1 MASKS
6 VVISEKPIKHIGLS
20 DWQARLNEA
29 RSVATAR
36 RNDAF
41 EVRHVARNTRNET
54 DIQANWDCYH
64 NTNRLQDRAVEVNQW
79 RVTLEECLGR
89 VCREID
95 ILKSE
100 KAQTERELEA
110 LAIPLAV
117 VSECLSTRDSKRE
130 IEMTYDDAE
139 KELKLELA
147 VVEKNQ
153 LMLRDQAQTAWEKLN
168 ALEDVKYQLE
178 LEICN
183 KKEAEQIDMEQMNLN
198 KFSANTTF
206 KPNPQRIPRESFTHD
221 GWLSNTKN
229 VKNLAENEL
238 KDTYALR
245 ESLFVC
251 REKTRNELHARQDQT
266 DHTLRR
272 RIFETQRARNELKW
286 QLKRTEEEMN
296 QCLHEIEALEKAI
309 EDKKEVLKLA
319 ESRQENR
326 YARSGFELC
335 RDDPFHGLCD
345 EITQLRRTLRTL
357 TDKLTIIKG
366 NYSVLEDQHCRLARD
381 LENKEHSLMTEIHTL
396 DRRERLKSWQGRE
409 CKSQMGRNIQL
420 TRMEQEIPPSSYI

>member
-6 VVISEKPIKHIGLS
+6 VVISEKPVKHIGLS
-20 DWQARLNEA
+20 DWQARLNESRA
-29 RSVATAR
+29 VATAR

-41 EVRHVARNTRNET
+41 EVRYAARNLRNET
-54 DIQANWDCYH
+54 DIQAKWDCYH
-64 NTNRLQDRAVEVNQW
+64 NTKRLEDRVVEVNQW
-79 RVTLEECLGR
+79 RESLEECLSR
-89 VCREID
+89 VIREIE
-95 ILKSE
+95 ILKAE

-110 LAIPLAV
+110 LATPLIV
-117 VSECLSTRDSKRE
+117 VSECLSTRDSRRE
-130 IEMTYDDAE
+130 IEMTYDEAE

-147 VVEKNQ
+147 LVEKNQ
-153 LMLRDQAQTAWEKLN
+153 IMLRDQCQAAWEKLN
-168 ALEDVKYQLE
+168 ALEDVRFQLN

-183 KKEAEQIDMEQMNLN
+183 KKEAEVIDTEQMNLN
-198 KFSANTTF
+198 KFSSNTTF
-206 KPNPQRIPRESFTHD
+206 KSNPQRIPKESCTHE

-251 REKTRNELHARQDQT
+251 REKTRNELHAHQDQV
-266 DHTLRR
+266 DHTIRK

-286 QLKRTEEEMN
+286 QVLKTEEEMN
-296 QCLHEIEALEKAI
+296 QCLAEIEALEKAI

-326 YARSGFELC
+326 FARSGFELC

-345 EITQLRRTLRTL
+345 EITQLRDTLNTL
-357 TDKLTIIKG
+357 TSQLNVTKG
-366 NYSVLEDQHCRLARD
+366 NYSVLEDQHCRLTRD
-381 LENKEHSLMTEIHTL
+381 LENKEHSLMVEVRTL
-396 DRRERLKSWQGRE
+396 DQRERLKSWQGKE
-409 CKSQMGRNIQL
+409 CKSQTGRNIQL
-420 TRMEQEIPPSSYI
+420 TRMEQEIPRSSYS